1 MNPSR
6 IDRKLIWSLGDLRRW
21 LASSARY
28 RWTRVLRLAPSR
40 DLTNFG
46 DLL

>member
-1 MNPSR
+1 MIASTH
-6 IDRKLIWSLGDLRRW
+6 RKLIWSLTDLRCR

-28 RWTRVLRLAPSR
+28 RWLRALRLAPAR

-46 DLL
+46 DLR

>member
-1 MNPSR
+1 MIASTP
-6 IDRKLIWSLGDLRRW
+6 RKLTWSLTDLRCW

-28 RWTRVLRLAPSR
+28 RWLRALRLAPAR

-46 DLL
+46 DTK